1 MRAAFCGAISFFPL
15 EPGSILQ
22 ANRRSVVPND
32 LPLINHRDSVAVRVL
47 FTEAYVFEIPDNL
60 SVTSGEANHIQSIPY
75 TYSLL
80 VREFRLR
87 SGNLNGT
94 D

>member
-1 MRAAFCGAISFFPL
+1 MAFCGAISFFPL

-60 SVTSGEANHIQSIPY
+60 SVTPGEANHIQLIPHPY
-75 TYSLL
+75 TSLARVFL
-80 VREFRLR
+80 LR
-87 SGNLNGT
+87 PGNLSGT